1 MTHGV
6 QPQAGAAAGFTL
18 LELLVVLAILALAAA
33 IALPTLTSPSDGVR
47 LRSAAGEIAAAL
59 RAARAAAIA
68 RNGEVAVMIDADR
81 RSLEVEGLPARRFS
95 VDIAAR
101 LTVAEPERAAPTA
114 PRRAATLCFA
124 WAIGGCACAWTG

>member
-59 RAARAAAIA
+59 RAARAAGGFA
-68 RNGEVAVMIDADR
+68 
-81 RSLEVEGLPARRFS
+81 SS
-95 VDIAAR
+95 
-101 LTVAEPERAAPTA
+101 PTA